1 MNVRLSQSLVAKN
14 KKLRLAIGLLIIL
27 TLLYLFNADVLINH
41 PFYIFVLFVLP
52 HGFYCLLYFSL
63 FHNLWHWI
71 PFIRA
76 SITLLVLFSTF
87 WTVKYYY
94 YVLLP
99 IQGIVFFSDWKV
111 GDEWAL
117 IKKIVKATLAI
128 AAWIGIDYYYWEKY
142 RVKRE
147 STRLENRLDE
157 INNNHLLSGHFLRR
171 LYELTRRDKL
181 KLSVKSLDF
190 FQYVTNRMYS
200 SKTRVALEEEWKYV
214 EILCGICTDRRFV
227 ITGTD
232 GIKPGIWNRSVPS
245 LAIMTWIENAIEYS
259 PDSLELPITLSWKVM
274 PDGIQ
279 LQIKNHI
286 GSNKLSQG
294 TGKGLQLVDR
304 LFDAFK
310 SDDVFLSYAVVE
322 DSFFI
327 VTLHFKIYSYA

>member
-14 KKLRLAIGLLIIL
+14 KNLRLAIGLLIIL
-27 TLLYLFNADVLINH
+27 TLLYLFNVGVLINH

-52 HGFYCLLYFSL
+52 HVFYCILYFVL

-76 SITLLVLFSTF
+76 SMTLLVLLSTF
-87 WTVKYYY
+87 WAVKYYY

-99 IQGIVFFSDWKV
+99 SQGLVFFYAWEA

-117 IKKIVKATLAI
+117 IKKIVKASLAI
-128 AAWIGIDYYYWEKY
+128 AAWMGIDYYYWEKY

-147 STRLENRLDE
+147 IARLERRLDE
-157 INNNHLLSGHFLRR
+157 INHNHLLSGHFLRR
-171 LYELTRRDKL
+171 LYELTRREQL
-181 KLSVKSLDF
+181 RLSVKSLDF

-200 SKTRVALEEEWKYV
+200 SKTRVAMEEEWRYA
-214 EILCGICTDRRFV
+214 EILCGICTDRKFV

-232 GIKPGIWNRSVPS
+232 CITPDIWNRSVPS

-259 PDSLELPITLSWKVM
+259 PDSLELPITLSWTVLA
-274 PDGIQ
+274 DGTQ

-286 GSNKLSQG
+286 GRDKLSQG
-294 TGKGLQLVDR
+294 TGNGLQLVDR
-304 LFDAFK
+304 LFDAFQ
-310 SDDVFLSYAVVE
+310 SDDVFLSYEAVE
-322 DSFFI
+322 DSYFI
-327 VTLHFKIYSYA
+327 VTLHFKTYSYA